1 MRTSIV
7 SSARTFTHASLLVLG
22 ASAARA
28 QSNSSIDPAV
38 LDSIVHAHFDGT
50 GIVGLAVGV
59 MQNGKVILA
68 KGYGLAS
75 VERNIPVTST
85 TTFPIGSVTK
95 QFTCSTVLLLAEA
108 GKLRMTD
115 AVAKYFPKLTRANEV
130 TLADLGGM
138 TAGYRDY
145 YPLDFVDRE
154 MLKDVTEQDILQEYA
169 TRPLDFDPGTR
180 WSYSNTNFA
189 ILGAIAEQV
198 SGQSLGALM
207 SQHIFGRLG
216 LRHTSFDPPAN
227 GAPMATGYRSWA
239 LAAPTP
245 AQREGKGWT
254 GAAGAIWSTPSDLLA
269 WDLALVTGKAIGPA
283 SYKALTTPR
292 KLKDGRSTG
301 YGCGESI
308 SETGAA
314 ITLSHGGAV
323 SGSVTS
329 NVVLPGTRSAV
340 VLLANS
346 ETGLGAL
353 SNALVAKLLP
363 QTDLPK
369 IAGPPASDA
378 ITAYLTQLAAGKV
391 DRSKLSDD
399 FNAHLTPA
407 LEQAA
412 AASIASLG
420 GIGNVQVVNRVER
433 GGMEVAVF
441 RMTVGKTPASGT
453 MYRSPDGKIQQVL
466 FTRQ

>member
-1 MRTSIV
+1 MPLVPCARQLARV
-7 SSARTFTHASLLVLG
+7 SAFVLVAATAQAQAAS
-22 ASAARA
+22 ST
-28 QSNSSIDPAV
+28 DPAV
-38 LDSIVHAHFDGT
+38 FDSIVHAHFDGK

-59 MQNGKVILA
+59 MRDGRVILA

-75 VERNIPVTST
+75 VARNIPVTPT
-85 TTFPIGSVTK
+85 TAFPIGSVTK

-115 AVAKYFPKLTRANEV
+115 PVAKYFPKLTRAGEV

-145 YPLDFVDRE
+145 YPLDYVDRE
-154 MLKDVTEQDILQEYA
+154 MLKDVTEQDILREYA

-198 SGQSLGALM
+198 SGQSLGTLM
-207 SQHIFGRLG
+207 SQRLFGRLG
-216 LRHTSFDPPAN
+216 MTHTSFDPPTN
-227 GAPMATGYRSWA
+227 GAAMATGYRSWA

-254 GAAGAIWSTPSDLLA
+254 GAAGAIWSTPTDLLA

-283 SYKALTTPR
+283 SYTALTTPR
-292 KLKDGRSTG
+292 RLKDGRSTG
-301 YGCGESI
+301 YGCGEGI
-308 SETGAA
+308 TETGPA
-314 ITLSHGGAV
+314 IMFSHGGAV

-363 QTDLPK
+363 QTDLPT

-378 ITAYLTQLAAGKV
+378 LTAYLTQLAAGKV

-399 FNAHLTPA
+399 FNAQLTPA
-407 LEQAA
+407 LEKAA

-420 GIGNVQVVNRVER
+420 GISNVQVVNRAER
-433 GGMEVAVF
+433 GGMEVAAF
-441 RMTVGKTPASGT
+441 RMMVGKTPANGT